1 MHHNWACRLGGWL
14 LWGSLGALL
23 AVIGLLEAMFLLA
36 PVEGS
41 QEFVWRFLLRPGFAL
56 VPTTFLLGVGCHL
69 VEGRIGRQR
78 GGRL

>member
-23 AVIGLLEAMFLLA
+23 VLIGLLEAMFLLA
-36 PVEGS
+36 PVEGF
-41 QEFVWRFLLRPGFAL
+41 QEFVWLFFVRPGFAL
-56 VPTTFLLGVGCHL
+56 MLTTFSLGVGCHL
-69 VEGRIGRQR
+69 VGGRIGRQR